1 MNIKRDFLWILPL
14 SLGLGAI
21 LSALQPGNWL
31 IGWLGFS
38 FLFLLAF
45 SLLTLSTKW
54 AGDGASTSFNSANT
68 SFTPL
73 TLSRGSFGSAKNALA
88 WMVALAF
95 ALRFAGGVATYL
107 ILPINGFSDADDKAG
122 FVYKDAHRRDDQ
134 SWQLA
139 SSGRIIGDFN
149 QSYAYDQYGGL
160 LTISA
165 FIYRYLSPDAHRP
178 LMLVLVSAFMA
189 ALGLPFL
196 WKAVRQQWGDKVA
209 VASGWVY
216 ALYPESI
223 LLGGSAMREPYLM
236 AFSAFALWG
245 FVSWGLP
252 LQGLRD
258 TPLAPALA
266 GGAREKHSGLLNHRQ
281 SLIWLA
287 LGLVGMLFVQ
297 PTLALVTLVI
307 FAGWVYFASER
318 GRISWWMFAIVAAVF
333 VAGLFILSSALD
345 RQGNLG
351 GGTPIGVINNF
362 MREAVKWDVYQLERG
377 SGWVQKLFDEMPEWL
392 RLPFVMVYGVLQPVL
407 PAALVEPTTLIWRF
421 IAILRA
427 LGWYALLPVLIL
439 SFVAATNERSE
450 MKRKVFI
457 WLSLAVWGWILF
469 TSLRGG
475 GDQWDNPRYRTF
487 LLLLQAILAGY
498 VWVWWRETRNAWL
511 PRVIMMEVVFLM
523 FFGQWYANRYY
534 HFGGQLPFEQMVA
547 IILGLWALIL
557 FGGWWFDRKK
567 RI

>member
-1 MNIKRDFLWILPL
+1 MKNFNQRDFLWILPL
-14 SLGLGAI
+14 SLVLGAV
-21 LSALQPGNWL
+21 LSALQAGNWL

-38 FLFLLAF
+38 FLFLFTF
-45 SLLTLSTKW
+45 SLLTLSTNW
-54 AGDGASTSFNSANT
+54 AGGGR
-68 SFTPL
+68 
-73 TLSRGSFGSAKNALA
+73 TLV

-107 ILPINGFSDADDKAG
+107 VLPVNGFDDADDKAG
-122 FVYKDAHRRDDQ
+122 FVYTDAHRRDEQ
-134 SWQLA
+134 AWELA
-139 SSGRIIGDFN
+139 SSDSIIGGFN

-160 LTISA
+160 LTMSA

-196 WKAVRQQWGDKVA
+196 CKAVGQQWGDKLA
-209 VASGWVY
+209 VASGWIY

-223 LLGGSAMREPYLM
+223 LLGGSAMREPYLL

-245 FVSWGLP
+245 FVSWGL
-252 LQGLRD
+252 D
-258 TPLAPALA
+258 TAS
-266 GGAREKHSGLLNHRQ
+266 SGYRRLLDHRQ

-287 LGLVGMLFVQ
+287 LGIVGMLFVS
-297 PTLALVTLVI
+297 PVVALVTLVI
-307 FAGWVYFASER
+307 FAGWMYFGSER
-318 GRISWWMFAIVAAVF
+318 GRFSWWMIAVALAVF

-362 MREAVKWDVYQLERG
+362 VREAVKWDVYQLERG

-407 PAALVEPTTLIWRF
+407 PAALVEPTTLIWKV

-427 LGWYALLPVLIL
+427 AGWYAMLPVLIL
-439 SFVAATNERSE
+439 SFVAASTERTE
-450 MKRKVFI
+450 KKRKVFI
-457 WLSLAVWGWILF
+457 WLSFAAWGWILF

-475 GDQWDNPRYRTF
+475 GDQWDNPRYRTILF
-487 LLLLQAILAGY
+487 LWQAILAGY
-498 VWVWWRETRNAWL
+498 VWVWWRETRNTWL
-511 PRVIMMEVVFLM
+511 PRVVLMEVVFLL

-534 HFGGQLPFEQMVA
+534 HFGVQLPFEKMVLA
-547 IILGLWALIL
+547 ILGLWILIL
-557 FGGWWFDRKK
+557 FSGWLLERK
-567 RI
+567 RSS

>member
-1 MNIKRDFLWILPL
+1 MKNFNQRDFIWILPL
-14 SLGLGAI
+14 SLALGAV
-21 LSALQPGNWL
+21 LSALQAGNWL

-38 FLFLLAF
+38 FLFLLTF

-54 AGDGASTSFNSANT
+54 AGGGLDTGEKSTRPTRPASKT
-68 SFTPL
+68 
-73 TLSRGSFGSAKNALA
+73 LA

-107 ILPINGFSDADDKAG
+107 VLPVNGFDDADDKAG
-122 FVYKDAHRRDDQ
+122 FVYTDAHRRDEQ
-134 SWQLA
+134 AWELA
-139 SSGRIIGDFN
+139 SSDSIIGGFN

-160 LTISA
+160 LTMSA

-196 WKAVRQQWGDKVA
+196 FKAVGQQWGDKVA

-216 ALYPESI
+216 ALYSESI
-223 LLGGSAMREPYLM
+223 LLGGSAMREPYLL

-245 FVSWGLP
+245 FVNSGV
-252 LQGLRD
+252 QG
-258 TPLAPALA
+258 LAPANSDSKLSYS
-266 GGAREKHSGLLNHRQ
+266 RV
-281 SLIWLA
+281 WLA
-287 LGLVGMLFVQ
+287 LGIVGMLFVS
-297 PTLALVTLVI
+297 PVVALMTLVI
-307 FAGWVYFASER
+307 FAGWMYFGSER
-318 GRISWWMFAIVAAVF
+318 GRISWWMAAILVAVF

-362 MREAVKWDVYQLERG
+362 VREAVKWDVYQLERG

-407 PAALVEPTTLIWRF
+407 PAALVEPTTLIWKI

-439 SFVAATNERSE
+439 SFAAAPTQGVEKTR
-450 MKRKVFI
+450 RVFL
-457 WLSLAVWGWILF
+457 WLSFAVWGWILF
-469 TSLRGG
+469 AALRGG
-475 GDQWDNPRYRTF
+475 GDQWDNPRYRTILF
-487 LLLLQAILAGY
+487 LWQAILAGQ
-498 VWVWWRETRNAWL
+498 VWVWWRETKNAWL
-511 PRVIMMEVVFLM
+511 PRVVTMEVVFLL
-523 FFGQWYANRYY
+523 FFGQWYANRYFS
-534 HFGGQLPFEQMVA
+534 FGGQLPFAQMVA
-547 IILGLWALIL
+547 VILGLWALIL
-557 FGGWWFDRKK
+557 GGGWWLDQK
-567 RI
+567 RHIG